1 MTFSIVARDPETG
14 SFGVATATGGP
25 CVGALVPHTKNGVG
39 AVATQGDTNP
49 FYGPDGLALLAD
61 GVSASEVVDRLTG
74 ADTGRD
80 LRQLLVIGVSG
91 APAAFTGAGA
101 TPSAGSV
108 CGDHFAV
115 GGNMLAND
123 NVIAAAAAAFAET
136 SGSLVDRLL
145 AAMLAGELAGGDQ
158 RGTRSAALLVHGSQ
172 DYPEADCRVD
182 LSPTPLADLEAVVG
196 AVRSGSYAE
205 FASSRPRRTTSGQ
218 ERK

>member
-61 GVSASEVVDRLTG
+61 GVAASEVVDRLTG
-74 ADTGRD
+74 ADPGRD
-80 LRQLLVIGVSG
+80 LRQLLVISASG
-91 APAAFTGAGA
+91 APAAFTGNGA

-108 CGDHFAV
+108 CDEHFAV

-123 NVIAAAAAAFAET
+123 SVIAAAASAFAET

-145 AAMLAGELAGGDQ
+145 AAMLAGEAAGGDQ

-182 LSPTPLADLEAVVG
+182 LSATPLADLEAVVG
-196 AVRSGSYAE
+196 AVRWGSYAE
-205 FASSRPRRTTSGQ
+205 FASSRPRRAASGR
-218 ERK
+218 ERR